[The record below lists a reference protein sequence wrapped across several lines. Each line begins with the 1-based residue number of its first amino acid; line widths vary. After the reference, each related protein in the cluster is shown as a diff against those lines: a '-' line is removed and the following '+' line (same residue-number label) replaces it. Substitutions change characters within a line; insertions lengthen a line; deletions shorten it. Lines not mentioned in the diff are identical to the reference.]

1 MKDFDRKEA
10 IESLYEEFEDNN
22 EVIQE
27 KVGLFTKTMLN
38 HLSVIHKN
46 KIEILDSL
54 KFSPV
59 IEFDPK
65 NFISSRYSSGV
76 IMSPWNRST
85 PITESK
91 RTYYVEVFNIKE
103 FNPNTIGD
111 KITVEL
117 NELLMHP
124 KNINEFKAGLEELID
139 EIALKTLNFGS
150 GRKFYDFKYVD

>member
-54 KFSPV
+54 KFSPI

-65 NFISSRYSSGV
+65 NFISSRQLSIITRPWLTGV
-76 IMSPWNRST
+76 PKSEIKP
-85 PITESK
+85 
-91 RTYYVEVFNIKE
+91 TYYVEVFNIKE

-124 KNINEFKAGLEELID
+124 NNINEFKAGLEELID